1 MIIIGFIVWVVLVVL
16 ILRFFSVS
24 SDRKKPELTVYQKQL
39 LNIMSGKDQNQDLSE
54 SELDIYKNNDK

>member
-24 SDRKKPELTVYQKQL
+24 SDREKRELTVHQKQL
-39 LNIMSGKDQNQDLSE
+39 LNIMSGRDQNQDLSE

>member
-1 MIIIGFIVWVVLVVL
+1 MIIIGFIAWLVLVVL